1 MNKKL
6 IIQLILSFIIVLFV
20 SLFYFQYIS
29 KENTKITEKQEDTNL
44 NLKKESSNN
53 IIENIKY
60 VVDDK
65 FGNKYLITAEYG
77 EILEENASLILLE
90 NVKAILKFDNREE
103 ITIKA
108 SSALYNILDYDTNFK
123 KNVFIDYGEH
133 KMNCDY
139 IDLLFKEQKIKLYD
153 NVRYNN
159 LNTNLLADKME
170 IDLFS
175 KNTKIYMKDANKKI
189 KIIYKDNGNY

>member
-6 IIQLILSFIIVLFV
+6 IIQLILSFIIILFI
-20 SLFYFQYIS
+20 SLFYLQYIS
-29 KENTKITEKQEDTNL
+29 IENTRIIKNQDKTNL
-44 NLKKESSNN
+44 NLEKKSSNN

-60 VVDDK
+60 VVDDQ

-77 EILEENASLILLE
+77 EILEEDSSLILLE
-90 NVKAILKFDNREE
+90 NVEALLKFDNHEE

-123 KNVFIDYGEH
+123 KNIFIDYGEH
-133 KMNCDY
+133 KIGCDY

-153 NVRYNN
+153 NVKYNN

-170 IDLFS
+170 IDLLS
-175 KNTKIYMKDANKKI
+175 KNTKIYMKNANKKI